1 MRSPLRRN
9 ARVVHAPMRATQL
22 PRIRKRIV
30 IAALLLVLMQVI
42 GTLGFY
48 LEADE
53 TVTLSDAMHMSLITI
68 TTVGYG
74 DVVPHGDGRLI
85 GSIEAVI
92 GTLMTGLSTAWLL
105 AFVSRALVSKSPA

>member
-1 MRSPLRRN
+1 MN
-9 ARVVHAPMRATQL
+9 QTAEARPPVHVSVDVVLLTL
-22 PRIRKRIV
+22 
-30 IAALLLVLMQVI
+30 IAV
-42 GTLGFY
+42 GTIGFY
-48 LEADE
+48 LIGGERAN
-53 TVTLSDAMHMSLITI
+53 LSDAVYMTLITI